1 MKVIDLKAGDLLI
14 KNKEYEKAI
23 RLYLDAFEDNG
34 EYKIDPKVD
43 HYNIIA
49 GKLFILFNQMVIDK
63 MTIPDLSKVLINHIY
78 DNAKVLWGEYPVLPA
93 QMVNDQI
100 IEFVKFASKAFLEKN
115 LITNESLIRSIKN
128 NEQLSYDVTK
138 SAEFI
143 HNYDPNFIYDAEVQK
158 ILCSPNALNPLSKGI
173 IANLAVENFF
183 TELRSIILK
192 KCANEPKKIDNNI
205 ELISLLKAISINCFM
220 TEYSWFQND
229 EEIEIIE
236 KLYKS
241 ITERLKNDNKIYI
254 CEILILSSYKLLHEF
269 SDIKE
274 YILKIYEK
282 RKEIKEIVKAQI
294 IEIDKEIEILDS
306 IENITP
312 IEDEIS
318 LKVQNQYEIY
328 PYPRW
333 SSDFQIYEDASYFH
347 TKKNQFPLLE
357 KIDVK
362 KILVAGCG
370 TGQHPISIAA
380 FDKNAEIHAIDLSKK
395 SISYGIR
402 KAEEYGIKN
411 IKWFQ
416 ADLLELKKFNEK
428 YDAIESC
435 GVLHHM
441 QNPKKGFDILT
452 DMLNPQGIMKIGLYS
467 RAFRDQLKPIKNFI
481 KDNNL
486 KKDINS
492 IRQAR
497 KLIMTSNIKGAYFD
511 NYDFYSV
518 SSFIDLFMHEQEL
531 DFNIIDLENLI
542 KDNFNFMG
550 FTFPIAIK
558 DHTYK
563 IYDNLFSDDQ
573 NRINLR
579 NWDILENDEKFLFR
593 SMYNFIIQKNK

>member
-23 RLYLDAFEDNG
+23 RLYLDAFEDDG
-34 EYKIDPKVD
+34 KYKINPKVD
-43 HYNIIA
+43 HYNVIA
-49 GKLFILFNQMVIDK
+49 IKLFILFNQMAVDK
-63 MTIPDLSKVLINHIY
+63 MTIPDRSKVLINHIY
-78 DNAKVLWGEYPVLPA
+78 DNAKVLWGEYPILPIL
-93 QMVNDQI
+93 MVNDQI
-100 IEFVKFASKAFLEKN
+100 VEFVKFAHKAFLDKD
-115 LITNESLIRSIKN
+115 LITSASLMRSIKN
-128 NEQLSYDVTK
+128 GEEISIDVTK
-138 SAEFI
+138 GAEFL
-143 HNYDPNFIYDAEVQK
+143 HFFNPDFIYDTEVQK
-158 ILCSPNALNPLSKGI
+158 ILCSPNTLNPLGKSI
-173 IANLAVENFF
+173 IANLSVENFF

-205 ELISLLKAISINCFM
+205 ELISLLKAISMNCFM

-241 ITERLKNDNKIYI
+241 ITERLKNNNKIYI

-269 SDIKE
+269 SDLKD

-282 RKEIKEIVKAQI
+282 QKEIKETVKAQI
-294 IEIDKEIEILDS
+294 IEIDKEIEILES

-312 IEDEIS
+312 IENEIS

-333 SSDFQIYEDASYFH
+333 SSDFQIYDDASYFH

-402 KAEEYGIKN
+402 KAEEYGVKN

-441 QNPKKGFDILT
+441 QNPKRGFDILT

-497 KLIMTSNIKGAYFD
+497 KLIMTSDIKGAYFD
-511 NYDFYSV
+511 NHDFYSV

-531 DFNIIDLENLI
+531 DFNILEIENLI
-542 KDNFNFMG
+542 GKNFKFLG

-558 DHTYK
+558 EQTFNK
-563 IYDNLFSDDQ
+563 YDSIFPDNKDR
-573 NRINLR
+573 NNLR
-579 NWDILENDEKFLFR
+579 NWDILETSEKYLFR
-593 SMYNFIIQKNK
+593 TMYNFIIQKK

>member
-23 RLYLDAFEDNG
+23 RLYLDAFEDDG
-34 EYKIDPKVD
+34 KYTIDPKVD
-43 HYNIIA
+43 HYNLIA
-49 GKLFILFNQMVIDK
+49 IKLFILFNQMVVDK
-63 MTIPDLSKVLINHIY
+63 MTIPDRSKVLINHIY
-78 DNAKVLWGEYPVLPA
+78 DNAKVLWGEYPVLPM

-100 IEFVKFASKAFLEKN
+100 VEFVKFAYKTFLERD
-115 LITNESLIRSIKN
+115 LITNASLIRSIKSG
-128 NEQLSYDVTK
+128 EEISIDVTK
-138 SAEFI
+138 NAEFL
-143 HNYDPNFIYDAEVQK
+143 HFFDPDFIYDTEVQK
-158 ILCSPNALNPLSKGI
+158 ILCSPNTLNPLSKSI
-173 IANLAVENFF
+173 IANLSVENFF

-542 KDNFNFMG
+542 QDNFNFMG

>member
-23 RLYLDAFEDNG
+23 RLYLDAFEDDG
-34 EYKIDPKVD
+34 KYKINPKVD
-43 HYNIIA
+43 HYNVIA
-49 GKLFILFNQMVIDK
+49 IKLFILFNQMAVDK
-63 MTIPDLSKVLINHIY
+63 MTIPDRSKVLINHIY
-78 DNAKVLWGEYPVLPA
+78 DNAKVLWGEYPILPIL
-93 QMVNDQI
+93 MVNDQI
-100 IEFVKFASKAFLEKN
+100 VEFVKFAHKAFLDKD
-115 LITNESLIRSIKN
+115 LITSASLMRSIKN
-128 NEQLSYDVTK
+128 GEEISIDVTK
-138 SAEFI
+138 GAEFL
-143 HNYDPNFIYDAEVQK
+143 HFFNPDFIYDTEVQK
-158 ILCSPNALNPLSKGI
+158 ILCSPNTLNPLGKSI
-173 IANLAVENFF
+173 IANLSVENFF

-205 ELISLLKAISINCFM
+205 ELISLLKAISMNCFM

-241 ITERLKNDNKIYI
+241 ITERLKNNNKIYI

-269 SDIKE
+269 SDLKD

-282 RKEIKEIVKAQI
+282 QKEIKETVKAQI
-294 IEIDKEIEILDS
+294 IEIDKEIEILES

-312 IEDEIS
+312 IENEIS

-333 SSDFQIYEDASYFH
+333 SSDFQIYDDASYFH

-402 KAEEYGIKN
+402 KAEEYGVKN

-441 QNPKKGFDILT
+441 QNPKRGFDILT

-497 KLIMTSNIKGAYFD
+497 KLIMTSDIKGAYFD

-531 DFNIIDLENLI
+531 DFNILEIENLI
-542 KDNFNFMG
+542 GKNFKFLG

-558 DHTYK
+558 EQTFNK
-563 IYDNLFSDDQ
+563 YDSIFPDNKDR
-573 NRINLR
+573 NNLR
-579 NWDILENDEKFLFR
+579 NWDILETSEKYLFR
-593 SMYNFIIQKNK
+593 TMYNFIIQKK

>member
-23 RLYLDAFEDNG
+23 RLYLDAFEDDG
-34 EYKIDPKVD
+34 KYKINPKVD
-43 HYNIIA
+43 HYNVIA
-49 GKLFILFNQMVIDK
+49 IKLFILFNQMAVDK
-63 MTIPDLSKVLINHIY
+63 MTIPDRSKVLINHIY
-78 DNAKVLWGEYPVLPA
+78 DNAKVLWGEYPILPML
-93 QMVNDQI
+93 MVNDQI
-100 IEFVKFASKAFLEKN
+100 VEFVKFAHKAFLDKD
-115 LITNESLIRSIKN
+115 LITSASLMRSIKN
-128 NEQLSYDVTK
+128 GEEISIDVTK
-138 SAEFI
+138 GAEFL
-143 HNYDPNFIYDAEVQK
+143 HFFNPDFIYDTEVQK
-158 ILCSPNALNPLSKGI
+158 ILCSPNTLNPLGKSI
-173 IANLAVENFF
+173 IANLSVENFF

-205 ELISLLKAISINCFM
+205 ELISLLKAISMNCFM

-241 ITERLKNDNKIYI
+241 ITERLKNNNKIYI

-269 SDIKE
+269 SDLKD

-282 RKEIKEIVKAQI
+282 QKEIKETVKAQI
-294 IEIDKEIEILDS
+294 IEIDKEIEILES

-312 IEDEIS
+312 IENEIS

-333 SSDFQIYEDASYFH
+333 SSDFQIYDDASYFH

-402 KAEEYGIKN
+402 KAEEYGVKN

-441 QNPKKGFDILT
+441 QNPKRGFDILT

-497 KLIMTSNIKGAYFD
+497 KLIMTSDIKGAYFD
-511 NYDFYSV
+511 NHDFYSV

-531 DFNIIDLENLI
+531 DFNILEIENLI
-542 KDNFNFMG
+542 GKNFKFLG

-558 DHTYK
+558 EQTFNK
-563 IYDNLFSDDQ
+563 YDSIFPDNKDR
-573 NRINLR
+573 NNLR
-579 NWDILENDEKFLFR
+579 NWDILETSEKYLFR
-593 SMYNFIIQKNK
+593 TMYNFIIQKK

>member
-23 RLYLDAFEDNG
+23 RLYLDAFEDDG
-34 EYKIDPKVD
+34 KYKINPKVD
-43 HYNIIA
+43 HYNVIA
-49 GKLFILFNQMVIDK
+49 IKLFILFNQMAVDK
-63 MTIPDLSKVLINHIY
+63 MTIPDHSKVLINHIY
-78 DNAKVLWGEYPVLPA
+78 DNAKVLWGEYPMLSML
-93 QMVNDQI
+93 MVNDQI
-100 IEFVKFASKAFLEKN
+100 VEFVKFAHKAFLDKD
-115 LITNESLIRSIKN
+115 LITSASLMRSIKN
-128 NEQLSYDVTK
+128 GEEISIDVTK
-138 SAEFI
+138 GAEFL
-143 HNYDPNFIYDAEVQK
+143 HFFDPDFIYDTEVQK
-158 ILCSPNALNPLSKGI
+158 ILCSPNALNPLSKSI
-173 IANLAVENFF
+173 IANLSVENFF

-205 ELISLLKAISINCFM
+205 ELISLLKAISMNCFM

-241 ITERLKNDNKIYI
+241 ITERLKNNNKIYI

-269 SDIKE
+269 SDLKD

-282 RKEIKEIVKAQI
+282 QKEIKETVKAQI
-294 IEIDKEIEILDS
+294 IEIDKEIEILES

-312 IEDEIS
+312 IENEIS

-333 SSDFQIYEDASYFH
+333 SSDFQIYDDASYFH

-380 FDKNAEIHAIDLSKK
+380 FEKNAEIHAIDLSKK

-402 KAEEYGIKN
+402 KAEEYGVKN

-441 QNPKKGFDILT
+441 QNPKRGFDILT

-497 KLIMTSNIKGAYFD
+497 KLIMTSDIKGAYFD

-531 DFNIIDLENLI
+531 DFNILEIENLI
-542 KDNFNFMG
+542 GKNFKFLG

-558 DHTYK
+558 EQTFNK
-563 IYDNLFSDDQ
+563 YDSLFPDNKDR
-573 NRINLR
+573 NNLR
-579 NWDILENDEKFLFR
+579 NWDILETSEKYLFR
-593 SMYNFIIQKNK
+593 TMYNFIIQKK